1 MSVLRKP
8 EVCFRT
14 ALLMALGLLS
24 SAAALAVECT
34 LEQGSMIR
42 RMDVPAGETSLAG
55 QWATLGVFRVRT
67 ALTTPRQGRAW
78 LLIEV
83 YAEALRALATDAPL
97 EALLRRFETT
107 DEIAAL
113 VAFIASPLSSAT
125 NGAALRADGE
135 HQNQIE
141 GDPVLVQRDIPVRSL
156 ADHQLAHRP
165 PAGIAHR
172 SADLRVPCQDSEGLE
187 DLVHA
192 PEWIVRV
199 MRAQVIDDPVQVRPD
214 RIADLD
220 PRHRRQA
227 GVRDLRAAGRAALR
241 PRARSW

>member
-83 YAEALRALATDAPL
+83 YAEAGRQDF
-97 EALLRRFETT
+97 R
-107 DEIAAL
+107 I
-113 VAFIASPLSSAT
+113 LSSHTVESPFDTGRVDVVAPRL
-125 NGAALRADGE
+125 G
-135 HQNQIE
+135 Q
-141 GDPVLVQRDIPVRSL
+141 SL
-156 ADHQLAHRP
+156 TYTCKDDHP
-165 PAGIAHR
+165 
-172 SADLRVPCQDSEGLE
+172 
-187 DLVHA
+187 
-192 PEWIVRV
+192 
-199 MRAQVIDDPVQVRPD
+199 
-214 RIADLD
+214 
-220 PRHRRQA
+220 
-227 GVRDLRAAGRAALR
+227 
-241 PRARSW
+241 